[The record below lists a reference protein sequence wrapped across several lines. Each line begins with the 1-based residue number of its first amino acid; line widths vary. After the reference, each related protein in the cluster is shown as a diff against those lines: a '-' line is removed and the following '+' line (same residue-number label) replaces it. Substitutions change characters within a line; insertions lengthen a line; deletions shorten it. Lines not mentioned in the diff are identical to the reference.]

1 MSKNTNSRKIL
12 HVDMDAFYAAV
23 EMRDNPKLKGK
34 PVIIGSLPG
43 ERGVVSTCNYKA
55 REFGDLNNIDNEL
68 VASVI
73 KDLELDELIAKL
85 PKGLDTPLGKIAE
98 D

>member
-1 MSKNTNSRKIL
+1 M
-12 HVDMDAFYAAV
+12 
-23 EMRDNPKLKGK
+23 
-34 PVIIGSLPG
+34 II
-43 ERGVVSTCNYKA
+43 Y
-55 REFGDLNNIDNEL
+55 REIGDLNNIDNEL

-85 PKGLDTPLGKIAE
+85 PKGLDAPLGKIAE